1 MTTSNTTNGWQY
13 FDFTPVLTS
22 VLAAGNWRES
32 GNFYPRE
39 DL

>member
-1 MTTSNTTNGWQY
+1 MTVSNTTNGWQY
-13 FDFTPVLTS
+13 NVTPALAA
-22 VLAAGNWRES
+22 VLAAGNWREA